1 MFGAVAAG
9 TAAGGHATIEEAAQA
24 MARLKDLVYE
34 PIAENVAVYELLYR
48 EYVRLHDYFG
58 RGENDV
64 MKTLRRLR
72 AQAGAAAAVP
82 VGV

>member
-9 TAAGGHATIEEAAQA
+9 NAGGGHATIQEAARA

-34 PIAENVAVYELLYR
+34 PIAQHVAVYEQLYR

-58 RGENDV
+58 RGGNDV
-64 MKTLRRLR
+64 MKTLRHLR
-72 AQAGAAAAVP
+72 AEATREPIAVEA
-82 VGV
+82 